1 MKQFLS
7 SLIIITLFFSI
18 VQIAFAQPQQL
29 PAKEVHISATVPYG
43 VVDFPPPVITTSPGA
58 PEGAP
63 LVEKSNLR
71 DTSVEIV
78 WHTTENSSSIVEY
91 GETTAYGTTVVD
103 WELVKSHKV
112 KLTDLKPK
120 TLYYFRVKSR
130 TNVGKESISSGYTSK
145 TLDLTPPTNVSNFQA
160 LPGDSQITLSWL
172 NPADEDFVGVK
183 IQLSTKIY
191 PGSPTEGITIYD
203 DKGEMTGVAPLQNGM
218 RYYFT
223 AFSYDDSK
231 NYASGAIASAV
242 PTVEIVPPEVVPYI
256 PPELAPVAPEI
267 SEIKMEDFTLWSEG
281 AKLLLEEGA
290 ITVGPGQI
298 FKISIPVEKFPK
310 VLKTIITVVGSH
322 TSSYLLR
329 INPEETDYEAVIIA
343 PEIPDTYPMTTII
356 MDFKEG
362 TVSKIQAKLKV
373 EAPAGVGSLLT
384 AEIKKGAGEKPS
396 WTPLLALIAL
406 VLIAGAVIGYLVGKL
421 FKRKAMV

>member
-1 MKQFLS
+1 MKK
-7 SLIIITLFFSI
+7 IIVVTILLLG
-18 VQIAFAQPQQL
+18 VGLVVWAQPQQL
-29 PAKEVHISATVPYG
+29 PSKEVHISATVPYG
-43 VVDFPPPVITTSPGA
+43 VVDFPPPVITASPGA
-58 PEGAP
+58 PESAP
-63 LVEKSNLR
+63 LVETSNLR

-78 WHTTENSSSIVEY
+78 WHTTENSSSIIEY

-145 TLDLTPPTNVSNFQA
+145 TLDLTPPANVSNFQA
-160 LPGDSQITLSWL
+160 LPGDSQITLTWL

-183 IQLSTKIY
+183 IQMSTSIY
-191 PGSPTEGITIYD
+191 PGGPTEGATIYD
-203 DKGEMTGVAPLQNGM
+203 GKEEMTEVRPLSNGM

-223 AFSYDDSK
+223 AFSYDDSR
-231 NYASGAIASAV
+231 NYASGAIASAI

-256 PPELAPVAPEI
+256 PQELAPVAPEV
-267 SEIKMEDFTLWSEG
+267 SEIKLEDFTLWSEG

-329 INPEETDYEAVIIA
+329 INSEETDYEAVIIA

-373 EAPAGVGSLLT
+373 EEPAESGSPLT
-384 AEIKKGAGEKPS
+384 AEIRKEAGETPS
-396 WTPLLALIAL
+396 WTPLL
-406 VLIAGAVIGYLVGKL
+406 VLIFLILIVGTVIGYLIGKL
-421 FKRKAMV
+421 RQKIMV